1 LLVDLDPDS
10 LRIELQSAGFP
21 PSHATNILRK
31 FYASHGTLNNWP
43 DQIGPRLAHWLRE
56 NEPSPATKLH
66 TRHESADGT
75 VKLLLT
81 LNDGK
86 SVETVLMPAHRP
98 GRAAG
103 CVSSQ
108 VGCAMGCTFCA
119 STRNGLDRN
128 LRPAEIV
135 EQYLHL
141 QRQAAAMDRRLTSLV
156 FMGMG
161 EPMHNLENVIAA
173 IRRIADPDMGGLG
186 WRQITVSTVGIVP
199 GIDALA
205 DADLNV
211 HLALS
216 LHAPDDETRSRIVPV
231 NNRYPVAEVM
241 SATRRFAD
249 RTGRIPTIEYCLL
262 AGVNDSPAHAKHLGR
277 LVDGFRAHVN
287 LIPYNTIAG
296 ADYRAPE
303 QQTIRQFI
311 QHLRDANVIVHVR
324 ETRGDPINA
333 ACGQLRAS
341 SSCVVS
347 ERSLVPSPGTPGEG

>member
-1 LLVDLDPDS
+1 MPSLLDLDPTS
-10 LRIELQSAGFP
+10 LSEELRAAGFP
-21 PSHATNILRK
+21 ASHSITILRR
-31 FYASHGTLNNWP
+31 FYSHRGSLENWP
-43 DQIGPRLAHWLRE
+43 DQIGPRLARWLRE
-56 NEPSPATKLH
+56 REPTAATRLH
-66 TRHESADGT
+66 TRHQSADGT
-75 VKLLLT
+75 VKLLLA

-86 SVETVLMPAHRP
+86 FVETVLMPAHRP

-119 STRNGLDRN
+119 STRNGLERN

-161 EPMHNLENVIAA
+161 EPMHNLDNVITA

-216 LHAPDDETRSRIVPV
+216 LHAPDDETRSRIVPA
-231 NNRYPVAEVM
+231 NNRYPVSEIM
-241 SATRRFAD
+241 RATRRFAD

-262 AGVNDSPAHAKHLGR
+262 AGINDSPAHAKNLGG
-277 LVDGFRAHVN
+277 LMAGFRAHVN
-287 LIPYNTIAG
+287 LIPYNTIAD

-303 QQTIRQFI
+303 REAIRQFV
-311 QHLRDANVIVHVR
+311 QHLRDTNVIVHVR

-333 ACGQLRAS
+333 ACGQLRAAVQLPVS
-341 SSCVVS
+341 AAVAVV
-347 ERSLVPSPGTPGEG
+347 